1 MSETRAFVLAILA
14 LAVTL
19 SAQDKVEVKSIDGV
33 PHVLNPAKPLHGTI
47 ALEVERTRT
56 IDPYQQSDVALR
68 YVLFSRDDVG
78 NVILF
83 DPNRAEA
90 HRFGPADEYLGRL
103 TREGQ
108 GPGEFGPMRGYHP
121 YFADPHIVVIGG
133 QKIALF
139 DGSGKLVWDKAMM
152 TRYEAGIDGSHF
164 LSAGIVW
171 TEKRDQ
177 VRTLKLVGF
186 DKDGEKSSV
195 ELFQAVNVG
204 EIRQPSG
211 NGGFMEMWATPNI
224 FSAADA
230 AGKRVFCGLNTD
242 YKIWVKDLDGN
253 DLRVIEKEHKNVKAG
268 RAAAEKVLTW
278 AREKEETKWMLDAY
292 PDRFIAVYKL
302 APLPRGHL
310 AVFRVTGAERY
321 EIDIFDP
328 EGRCLYVL
336 VPPPGVKMDR
346 AKFFASGFATIEE
359 EGDYRVYREY
369 RVKNLPGIFG
379 D

>member
-1 MSETRAFVLAILA
+1 MSKTRAFVLSILA
-14 LAVTL
+14 LAFAL
-19 SAQDKVEVKSIDGV
+19 ASQDKVEVKTIDGV

-56 IDPYQQSDVALR
+56 IDPYQQPDVGLR
-68 YVLFSRDDVG
+68 MILFSRDDAG

-90 HRFGPADEYLGRL
+90 HRFGPADDYLGRL
-103 TREGQ
+103 TKEGQ
-108 GPGEFGPMRGYHP
+108 GPGEFGPMSGYQP
-121 YFADPHIVVIGG
+121 YFADPYIVVLGG

-139 DGSGKLVWDKAMM
+139 DGAGKLVWDKTMM
-152 TRYEAGIDGSHF
+152 TRYEEGIDGSHF
-164 LSAGIVW
+164 LSRVVSW

-177 VRTLKLVGF
+177 VQTLKLVGF
-186 DKDGEKSSV
+186 TKEGEKSSV
-195 ELFQAVNVG
+195 DLFQAVNVG
-204 EIRQPSG
+204 MIRNPSG
-211 NGGFMEMWATPNI
+211 QGGFMEMWATPNI

-242 YKIWVKDLDGN
+242 YKIWVKDLDGK

-292 PDRFIAVYKL
+292 PDRFVAVYGL

-310 AVFRVTGAERY
+310 AVFRVTGAKKY
-321 EIDIFDP
+321 EIDVFDP
-328 EGRCLYVL
+328 EGRCLYAL
-336 VPPPGVKMDR
+336 VPPPGVKMDQ
-346 AKFFASGFATIEE
+346 AAFFATGFATIEE
-359 EGDYRVYREY
+359 DGDYQVYREY

-379 D
+379 K